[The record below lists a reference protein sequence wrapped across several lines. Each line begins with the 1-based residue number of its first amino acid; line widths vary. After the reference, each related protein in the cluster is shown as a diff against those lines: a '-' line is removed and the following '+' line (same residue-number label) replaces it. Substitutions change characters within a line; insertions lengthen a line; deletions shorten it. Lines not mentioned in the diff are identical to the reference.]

1 MAFNFY
7 CSKVYQFVNKRTV
20 SISQFEI
27 FPITKRTVSIS
38 QFEIFPITSKKQ
50 QQKELFP
57 LVNLKFYLL
66 TRTVSISQFEIFP
79 ITSNKQQ
86 LEWDTV
92 NPSCLGMHTY
102 TIIRTFTDNKSIRP
116 LPGTTALAGL
126 TTLFQPHR

>member
-1 MAFNFY
+1 LLK
-7 CSKVYQFVNKRTV
+7 SISIVNKRTV

-57 LVNLKFYLL
+57 LVNLKFYLS
-66 TRTVSISQFEIFP
+66 TKRTVSISQFEIFP

-86 LEWDTV
+86 LEWETA

-102 TIIRTFTDNKSIRP
+102 TIIRAFTDNKK
-116 LPGTTALAGL
+116 
-126 TTLFQPHR
+126 H